1 MVRPDDADE
10 HAAKGLAQSN
20 QTARVKAL
28 LKRIGLKI
36 ITVSQRKGAA

>member
-10 HAAKGLAQSN
+10 HAVKGLAQSN

-36 ITVSQRKGAA
+36 ITVSQRKGTI

>member
-10 HAAKGLAQSN
+10 HADKGLAQSN

-28 LKRIGLKI
+28 LKRIGLKVI
-36 ITVSQRKGAA
+36 AISQRKGTA